1 MVKMK
6 KVDMILIN
14 YHCHYYHLMMMT
26 IKMMMMMEV
35 VKLRLQERVYHVTL
49 VLGRHQ

>member
-6 KVDMILIN
+6 KLDEILIN
-14 YHCHYYHLMMMT
+14 YHCHHYHYHLMMIT
-26 IKMMMMMEV
+26 KRMMMEV
-35 VKLRLQERVYHVTL
+35 VKLRLLGRVYHVTL